1 MRLRN
6 SSATMSKSDKHCHGS
21 CSFADRETSKHL
33 DSHLKPY
40 RCRNGECS
48 ILKFS
53 STACLLRHEREA
65 HGLHGHG
72 EKPYLCLFRE
82 CDRSQPTQGF
92 PRQWNLRDH
101 MKRVHNFVGS
111 ENSEHGYPSPP
122 ASPNREEE
130 SEGLSR
136 KKRSPEPL
144 QGAKAKKV
152 KAGTPTAVA
161 RKGSQSIQSD
171 REELKRLQVQIE
183 RKYGNSDISRTSVL
197 AEYQAD
203 VGRLHSL
210 LECIRRKETS
220 RKGH

>member
-1 MRLRN
+1 MHPRN
-6 SSATMSKSDKHCHGS
+6 SSATMSKSEEHCHGS
-21 CSFADRETSKHL
+21 CSFANGETSKHL

-40 RCRNGECS
+40 RCRNAECS

-72 EKPYLCLFRE
+72 EKPYLCLFRD

-101 MKRVHNFVGS
+101 MKRVHNYVGS
-111 ENSEHGYPSPP
+111 DNSEHGYPSPP
-122 ASPNREEE
+122 ASPNREED
-130 SEGLSR
+130 SDGLSR
-136 KKRSPEPL
+136 RKRSPDL
-144 QGAKAKKV
+144 SQAGKAKKVV
-152 KAGTPTAVA
+152 KAGTPTTAG

-171 REELKRLQVQIE
+171 REELKRLRVQID
-183 RKYGNSDISRTSVL
+183 RKYGNSDASDL

-210 LECIRRKETS
+210 LDCIRRKETS

>member
-1 MRLRN
+1 
-6 SSATMSKSDKHCHGS
+6 MSKSEKHCHAS
-21 CSFADRETSKHL
+21 YSYTNRKTSKHL

-40 RCRNGECS
+40 RCRNAECS

-72 EKPYLCLFRE
+72 EKPYLCLFRD

-111 ENSEHGYPSPP
+111 DNSEHGYPSPP

-152 KAGTPTAVA
+152 KAGTPTVA

-171 REELKRLQVQIE
+171 RDELKRLQVQIE

-203 VGRLHSL
+203 VGRLHAL